1 MKAEKQMIDELV
13 EKHSL
18 FGDDVNKVL
27 DLLTKVNSTL
37 KNYSIGIR
45 PSKDRKN
52 TWEEINIFIETK
64 DGKEVKSD
72 MYTDYIHIDGDIKK
86 IFAHLF
92 LYNTIHKLY
101 I

>member
-1 MKAEKQMIDELV
+1 MKTEKQMIGELV
-13 EKHSL
+13 EKRSL
-18 FGDDVNKVL
+18 FGDNVNKVL
-27 DLLTKVNSTL
+27 DLLAKVNSTL

-52 TWEEINIFIETK
+52 TWEEINIFIEK

-72 MYTDYIHIDGDIKK
+72 MYTDYIHIQSDIKK
-86 IFAHLF
+86 VFAHLF
-92 LYNTIHKLY
+92 LYNTIDKLY